1 MADQYS
7 LLRHSLRGT
16 FNALKLG
23 VSAMETGLT
32 REEALEF
39 LGYIMQAT
47 DKMSSALDDYEA
59 LPWPPPSVA
68 ALGDEVRITPQ

>member
-23 VSAMETGLT
+23 VSAMDTGLT
-32 REEALEF
+32 QDESLEF
-39 LGYIMQAT
+39 LGYIIQAT
-47 DKMSSALDDYEA
+47 DKMSSALDQYEA
-59 LPWPPPSVA
+59 LPWPPPEIST
-68 ALGDEVRITPQ
+68 EVIPQ

>member
-32 REEALEF
+32 RDESLEF
-39 LGYIMQAT
+39 LGYIIQAT
-47 DKMSSALDDYEA
+47 DKMSVALDEYEA
-59 LPWPPPSVA
+59 LPWPPPVVKPLDPA
-68 ALGDEVRITPQ
+68 PVNPQ